1 MQAVYVLLII
11 LGLFLC
17 VGGIFF
23 RKPILVIT
31 GFVNGLFIGA
41 IILLLTAIS
50 FNDIS
55 TGGAIAMVLVI
66 SLLIA
71 GLSMLL
77 ERIFTAISA
86 FISSFTAIAL
96 AIILSSGNIVA
107 GFVVALICAIALSV
121 ISYIFYKY
129 SFAVVTSFTGGLSAG
144 LGVNGLV
151 TGYELYS
158 ILWGDSEGLGIV
170 IGIALALTV
179 AGTFVQIKGIGSLG
193 GINRD
198 SAEGARH
205 NFEGKNIGGSIN
217 SEFKEKVKQLPMI
230 LIVPV
235 AIFIITAIIGII
247 QNASEW
253 SQWYTWYYYVR
264 IIIENIAVACLTY
277 ITLRDNNKTAC
288 IIIQAAYVLS
298 WLVQNISE
306 FGWNVFG
313 SIVAMFAMTIV
324 WLIGWF
330 IRSQINDTAWKPL
343 FAIGVTSIIY
353 TIVVPAVQYK
363 GYYFSWYTI
372 VSIAVAIAAFACMQK
387 IDDGSNLF
395 GFISKN
401 RSGVSEKTDERYSPY
416 NDTPPTWEP
425 GTDNRR
431 RIKIIIA
438 CVAAAIIIGAIV
450 VVIVNVNNHSDTN
463 AQENGQ
469 YGEENPDYSYDSY
482 ASYEEYA
489 DDFIF
494 YDSNCRYL
502 EDYEVSSLSEDDIQM
517 AINEIY
523 ARKGVNFENEP
534 YVSHFNSCEWYNP
547 IYSQAEFDSSWFNEY
562 EEANVNLLA
571 YYRNNNTENGEII
584 IDSEDE
590 ALDYAIEYAN
600 KEGIYFDS
608 VMIDGESDR
617 GYTVRG
623 YEDMG
628 DYINT
633 MFLWTIEPNGDI
645 YDEQNWYWVYQN

>member
-353 TIVVPAVQYK
+353 TIVV
-363 GYYFSWYTI
+363 
-372 VSIAVAIAAFACMQK
+372 
-387 IDDGSNLF
+387 
-395 GFISKN
+395 
-401 RSGVSEKTDERYSPY
+401 
-416 NDTPPTWEP
+416 
-425 GTDNRR
+425 
-431 RIKIIIA
+431 
-438 CVAAAIIIGAIV
+438 
-450 VVIVNVNNHSDTN
+450 
-463 AQENGQ
+463 
-469 YGEENPDYSYDSY
+469 
-482 ASYEEYA
+482 
-489 DDFIF
+489 
-494 YDSNCRYL
+494 
-502 EDYEVSSLSEDDIQM
+502 
-517 AINEIY
+517 
-523 ARKGVNFENEP
+523 
-534 YVSHFNSCEWYNP
+534 
-547 IYSQAEFDSSWFNEY
+547 
-562 EEANVNLLA
+562 LL
-571 YYRNNNTENGEII
+571 
-584 IDSEDE
+584 
-590 ALDYAIEYAN
+590 L
-600 KEGIYFDS
+600 
-608 VMIDGESDR
+608 
-617 GYTVRG
+617 
-623 YEDMG
+623 
-628 DYINT
+628 
-633 MFLWTIEPNGDI
+633 
-645 YDEQNWYWVYQN
+645 